1 MGRPY
6 ADELLLLAATCQW
19 ARSAEISALAKSF
32 NMLRGRPL
40 LVVGSGG
47 SLSACTFA
55 ARLHERYACLPAR
68 VLTPLELIRH
78 PVPQT
83 AGVLLLSA
91 GGNNPD
97 ILAAARHVIVSEYSP
112 VVGLC
117 TRMDTSLKALLS
129 PHRHSAVFEFA
140 GPSPKDG
147 FLATSSLLLTCILL
161 LRAYGQEAPV
171 DLPGL
176 EPTWGQDA
184 DMAMLSRPNVIA
196 IADGWAAVAAV
207 DLESKWAESGF
218 GSVTITDARNFAHG
232 RHHGLSRRIH
242 DTLVVGLTVAGLSGG
257 RPADQDILSST
268 LTRLPKSAAVLTLRS
283 PLAAEAGALDLL
295 VRVIRLAG
303 DAGHLMGID
312 PGRPRVPAFGRALY
326 RAGIPLHLARHAVN
340 EVSGEDL
347 WIRRKVT
354 PAVWAGATEEIR
366 EGWRERCRAWVATA
380 ESAHVGGVVLD
391 YDGTLC
397 EAAERLGTP
406 APDVGA
412 TLTRLL
418 DAGLV
423 VGVATGRGTSIVDAL
438 RGFTP
443 ERVWPEILVGMY
455 NGGSLFRLHEETPK
469 QPWESEEPIKQAFE
483 ILARSTLLSSLTR
496 LRPKPRQLS
505 VEAARPLPEGLLRRL
520 ILEALSAEPAL
531 PVEVLASD
539 HSVDVVVRGVS
550 KLCVVAEVERVLA
563 TAGRPGLAILTIG
576 DQGQEGGNDARFL
589 ARPLGLSVEHV
600 SSMLDGCWNV
610 APAGSRRTAALL
622 GYLAALRRR
631 ADGSFRW
638 AVAQASRS
646 ARGQAANAATGR
658 AEKTG

>member
-1 MGRPY
+1 M
-6 ADELLLLAATCQW
+6 LAATCEW
-19 ARSAEISALAKSF
+19 ARRAEISALAKSF

-55 ARLHERYACLPAR
+55 ARLHETYACLPAR
-68 VLTPLELIRH
+68 VLTPLEFIRH
-78 PVPQT
+78 PAPQT

-97 ILAAARHVIVSEYSP
+97 ILAAARHAIVSEYSP
-112 VVGLC
+112 VAGLC
-117 TRMDTSLKALLS
+117 TRTDTRLKAHLS
-129 PHRHSAVFEFA
+129 SYCHSAVFEFA

-176 EPTWGQDA
+176 KHTWGQGQDA
-184 DMAMLSRPNVIA
+184 DMAILSRPNVIA
-196 IADGWAAVAAV
+196 IADGWAAAAAV

-218 GSVTITDARNFAHG
+218 GSVMVTDARNFAHG

-242 DTLVVGLTVAGLSGG
+242 DTLVVGLTVASLSGG
-257 RPADQDILSST
+257 RRADQDILSST

-303 DAGHLMGID
+303 DAGHRVGID

-326 RAGIPLHLARHAVN
+326 RAGIPQPSARRGAV
-340 EVSGEDL
+340 EAPAEDL

-354 PAVWAGATEEIR
+354 PAVWADATEEDR
-366 EGWRERCRAWVATA
+366 VGWRASCRAWVTAA

-397 EAAERLGTP
+397 EAEERFGVP
-406 APDVGA
+406 SPEIGA
-412 TLTRLL
+412 ALARLL
-418 DAGLV
+418 DSGMV
-423 VGVATGRGTSIVDAL
+423 VGIATGRGSSVVDSLRRIV
-438 RGFTP
+438 P
-443 ERVWPEILVGMY
+443 EGMWPEILVGTY
-455 NGGSLFRLHEETPK
+455 NGGALFRLHEETPE
-469 QPWESEEPIKQAFE
+469 QPREPEEPIRQAFE
-483 ILARSTLLSSLTR
+483 ILAGSPLLSRLTC
-496 LRPKPRQLS
+496 LRPPKPRQLS

-520 ILEALSAEPAL
+520 ILEALSAAPAL

-550 KLCVVAEVERVLA
+550 KLCVVAEAERVLA

-600 SSMLDGCWNV
+600 SSILDGCWNV
-610 APAGSRRTAALL
+610 APAGARRTAVLL

-638 AVAQASRS
+638 SVAQASRS
-646 ARGQAANAATGR
+646 AKGQTANVAAGR